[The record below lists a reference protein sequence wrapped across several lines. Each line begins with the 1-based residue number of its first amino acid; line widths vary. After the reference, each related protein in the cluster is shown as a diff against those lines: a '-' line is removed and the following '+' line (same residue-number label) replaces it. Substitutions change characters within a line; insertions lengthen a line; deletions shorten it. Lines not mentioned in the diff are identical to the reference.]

1 MRQEHDGTRRRLGR
15 AAAGVIS
22 AMALAALLASSL
34 AGTGQETDLAEARAI
49 LESAGTWE
57 EIEALLARDSMAV
70 SVLPEEWSE
79 LTPHQQGQL
88 REALSGGVRAWMRAH
103 VGKDGLEIG
112 ELSWLRGETEE
123 GRVAL
128 SYRVRS
134 GPETEGSLSVEMVK
148 DGEGSWRIL
157 DLTRGEGSGMTE
169 ELRTRAEK
177 ALDDYSFAYMLAELQ
192 EADEVV
198 LEDFEG
204 GPVGG
209 LPEGWSWKGSDDK
222 KEKPYTVVEEGGNR
236 FLQARDSG
244 QSVIL
249 GKDLPWDLEQYP
261 YVSFRLR
268 VQRIPE
274 GGDERNDK
282 TVDSAAG
289 LYFTYRR
296 RLGMIPESV
305 KYVWSS
311 TLPVGA
317 AVIRPGTGRPWQVVI
332 GSGTEGLG
340 EWRTYVF
347 DLRQAYRDTFGKN
360 PPDKTVG
367 IGVLSDA
374 NSVGGYAWSDYDDIK
389 ALRSVNPPVG
399 SGVTQIMKHTR

>member
-15 AAAGVIS
+15 VAAGMIS
-22 AMALAALLASSL
+22 AMVLAALVAPSL
-34 AGTGQETDLAEARAI
+34 SGTGQETDLADARSI
-49 LESAGTWE
+49 FESARTWE
-57 EIEALLARDSMAV
+57 AIESLFAPDSMAA
-70 SVLPEEWSE
+70 SVLPGEWSK
-79 LTPHQQGQL
+79 LTPHQRNQL
-88 REALSGGVRAWMRAH
+88 REALAGVARGWARAILGAD
-103 VGKDGLEIG
+103 GIGLEDLAWRSG
-112 ELSWLRGETEE
+112 KRDE
-123 GRVAL
+123 GRVTL
-128 SYRVRS
+128 SYRAGS
-134 GPETEGSLSVEMVK
+134 GQESEGSLTVEMVQ
-148 DGEGSWRIL
+148 DDQGEWRIL
-157 DLTRGEGSGMTE
+157 DLVRERRGMIE
-169 ELRTRAEK
+169 EHRTRAEK
-177 ALDDYSFAYMLAELQ
+177 ALRDYSFAYMLADLQ

-209 LPEGWSWKGSDDK
+209 LPEGWTWKGSDDK
-222 KEKPYTVVEEGGNR
+222 KEKPYTVVEEGGSR
-236 FLQARDSG
+236 FLQAQDSG

-249 GKDLPWDLEQYP
+249 GKDLPWDLEKYP

-268 VQRIPE
+268 IHRIPE

-360 PPDKTVG
+360 PPGKMVG

-389 ALRSVNPPVG
+389 ALRSVNPSVG